1 MQSLRSRGS
10 ATFSSDGRSIVTADM
25 KLWDVLSG
33 VISLS
38 IPHNRS
44 QYDASKEIADIRRK
58 MTYQLMG
65 RSNAESSVHLSLE
78 ALRLIQFVSTH
89 TFYEDDQAALQDR
102 LELLQ
107 ALKQEYRGAQALRCG
122 RPHLD

>member
-1 MQSLRSRGS
+1 
-10 ATFSSDGRSIVTADM
+10 M

-78 ALRLIQFVSTH
+78 ALRLIQFGSTH